1 MISFF
6 TRHPTA
12 ANLLMVS
19 LLVLGFVSLPDIKRE
34 TFPEFTPLYVVASI
48 VYPGASPQEVEESLC
63 VRMEDAVDGLSNILE
78 KRCEALEGS
87 AKLTLKLDENA
98 DLGRMTFDVQTQI
111 NAIND
116 FPDEIE
122 SPIVQELNRN
132 DPVVDIAISA
142 PLPWPEL
149 KAYSESLKR
158 KLQREYDVDLVEVS
172 GFSDHEFR
180 IELDLQAIR
189 QMGLSVSD
197 IANQV
202 SLQNVKLPSGN
213 VETEEKEFLIRF
225 EGRSSSIESLASM
238 VVGASSNGATIRLS
252 DVALITDRFKLDEQK
267 VLFDGQTSA
276 IIKISKN
283 KQEDA
288 LRVKDK
294 VQKFVD
300 DERKIAPQGVVI
312 SLTNDMSSVLLDRI
326 TMMLKNGWQGIS
338 LVFLTLWLFF
348 NIRYSFWVAAGLPV
362 AFMGGLFLMASIGL
376 SINMMSLVGLL
387 MAIGIIMDDAIVI
400 AESIAS
406 HIDRG
411 QKINDAVI
419 NGVNKVMPGVVS
431 SFLTTVCVFGGL
443 LFLSGE
449 MGAVLK
455 AVPQVLLLVLSISLI
470 EAFCILPNHLSHAL
484 HAEAEKKKAGEI
496 KPEHPF
502 KQAFI
507 NKFEKFRNNSLPK
520 AVKFCV
526 HYRYGFMGS
535 LLALMLISISL
546 MASSLVRFTPF
557 PELDGDIAEARII
570 LAPGTT
576 LKQTEAV
583 MNILVTAAEKVGA
596 QFSKDVEGGTPLI
609 QHITRQYGSNA
620 DANEA
625 GPHLATVRLDLL
637 GAELRSSL
645 IGDVISA
652 WEKEVGT
659 LSEPVSLVY
668 KEPTLGPGGRDVE
681 LRVKHSNLESL
692 KEVSVSIQQYL
703 RQFDGVSG
711 VMDDMRMGKEEILV
725 SVRPGAESRGINA
738 QMIASQLR
746 AAFFGQR
753 ADQIQVGVENIN
765 IEVRLNKA
773 QAGDLGELANFP
785 IMTTDGS
792 QIPLASLAK
801 FEFSRSYVR
810 INRIDGLRSLSIY
823 ADTENSKISSF
834 EIINDFKLNLM
845 PKLLEQYP
853 ELKFD
858 FEGQAKDAAKTGKS
872 MGQGFLIG
880 LFGIFVILSFQFK
893 SYLEPVIVMMAIP
906 LAFIGVVWG
915 HFLLGYSLSMPSMMG
930 FISLA
935 GIVVNDSILLVQYI
949 RHHIDEGDEI
959 HHAVVLASRER
970 FRAVFITSL
979 TTAAGLL
986 PLLMESSLQAQ
997 IIQPLVVSIVFGIFA
1012 STALVLFMIPCMY
1025 VILSDFGLTR
1035 PHEHDPQSKS

>member
-1 MISFF
+1 MIAFF

-12 ANLLMVS
+12 ANLLMIT
-19 LLVLGFVSLPDIKRE
+19 LIILGFKGLPDIKRE
-34 TFPEFTPLYVVASI
+34 TFPEFTPMYVVASI

-63 VRMEDAVDGLSNILE
+63 VRMEDAVDGLANIIE

-87 AKLTLKLDENA
+87 AKLTLKLDEAA

-132 DPVVDIAISA
+132 DHVVNIAISA
-142 PLPWPEL
+142 PLPLPEL

-172 GFSDHEFR
+172 GFSAHEFR

-202 SLQNVKLPSGN
+202 SQQNIKLPSGT
-213 VETEEKEFLIRF
+213 VETAEKEFLIRF
-225 EGRSSSIESLASM
+225 EGRSTRIESLANI
-238 VVGASSNGATIRLS
+238 VVGASPNGATIRLA
-252 DVALITDRFKLDEQK
+252 DVAKITDRFKLDEQK
-267 VLFDGQTSA
+267 VLFDEQTSA
-276 IIKISKN
+276 IIKVSKN

-288 LRVKDK
+288 LRVKEK
-294 VQKFVD
+294 VQEFVD
-300 DERKIAPQGVVI
+300 DERKIAPHGVVL
-312 SLTNDMSSVLLDRI
+312 SLTNDMSSVLYDRLK
-326 TMMLKNGWQGIS
+326 MMLSNGWQGIL

-376 SINMMSLVGLL
+376 SINMLSLVGLL

-411 QKINDAVI
+411 QSINDAVI
-419 NGVNKVMPGVVS
+419 NGVNKVLPGVVS

-443 LFLSGE
+443 LFLDGE

-470 EAFCILPNHLSHAL
+470 EAFLILPNHLSHAL
-484 HAEAEKKKAGEI
+484 HAEEEKKKTGTI
-496 KPEHPF
+496 KSEHRI
-502 KQAFI
+502 KRAFI
-507 NKFEKFRNNSLPK
+507 EKFEYFRNNSLPK

-535 LLALMLISISL
+535 LLALMLISIAL
-546 MASSLVRFTPF
+546 IASSLVRFSPF

-570 LAPGTT
+570 LAPGST
-576 LKQTEAV
+576 LMQTEKV
-583 MNILVTAAEKVGA
+583 MDILVSAAEKVG
-596 QFSKDVEGGTPLI
+596 QKFSQEYEDGQPLI

-625 GPHLATVRLDLL
+625 GPHLATVRLDIL
-637 GAELRSSL
+637 GAEKRQSL
-645 IGDVISA
+645 IGDLVTA
-652 WEKEVGT
+652 WQQEVGI
-659 LSEPVSLVY
+659 LADPISLVF
-668 KEPTLGPGGRDVE
+668 KEPTVGPGGRDVE
-681 LRVKHSNLESL
+681 LRVKHPKLESL
-692 KEVSVSIQQYL
+692 KAVSVEIQQYL
-703 RQFDGVSG
+703 KQFDGISG

-725 SVRPGAESRGINA
+725 SVRPGAESHGVNA

-765 IEVRLNKA
+765 VEVRLNKT
-773 QAGDLGELANFP
+773 QAGDLGQLANFP
-785 IMTTDGS
+785 IITADGS

-823 ADTENSKISSF
+823 GDTDNSKISSF
-834 EIINDFKLNLM
+834 EITNYFKLNLM
-845 PKLLEQYP
+845 PTLLKNYP
-853 ELKFD
+853 ELRFD

-880 LFGIFVILSFQFK
+880 LFGVFVILSFQFK
-893 SYLEPVIVMMAIP
+893 SYLEPVMVMLAIP

-915 HFLLGYSLSMPSMMG
+915 HFLLGHSLSMPSMMG
-930 FISLA
+930 FVSLA

-986 PLLMESSLQAQ
+986 PLLLETSLQAQ
-997 IIQPLVVSIVFGIFA
+997 IIQPLVISIVFGIFA

-1035 PHEHDPQSKS
+1035 PHEHEK

>member
-12 ANLLMVS
+12 ANLLMIS

-63 VRMEDAVDGLSNILE
+63 VRMEDAVDGLANITE

-87 AKLTLKLDENA
+87 AKLTLKLEDGA

-132 DPVVDIAISA
+132 DKVVDIAISA
-142 PLPWPEL
+142 PLPLPEL

-172 GFSDHEFR
+172 GFSAHEFR

-197 IANQV
+197 IATQV
-202 SLQNVKLPSGN
+202 SRQNIKLPSGT
-213 VETEEKEFLIRF
+213 VETAEKEFLIRF
-225 EGRSSSIESLASM
+225 EGRSSSIETLGDI
-238 VVGASSNGATIRLS
+238 VVGASPNGATIRLS
-252 DVALITDRFKLDEQK
+252 DVAVITDRFKLDEQK
-267 VLFDGQTSA
+267 ILFDEQTSA
-276 IIKISKN
+276 VIKVSKN

-288 LRVKDK
+288 LRVKEK
-294 VQKFVD
+294 VQRFVD
-300 DERKIAPQGVVI
+300 DERKLAPQGVVI
-312 SLTNDMSSVLLDRI
+312 SLTNDMSSVLLDRMK
-326 TMMLKNGWQGIS
+326 MMLKNGWQGIV

-348 NIRYSFWVAAGLPV
+348 NVRYSFWVAAGLPV
-362 AFMGGLFLMASIGL
+362 AFMGGLFLMATMGL

-411 QKINDAVI
+411 QKINEAVI
-419 NGVNKVMPGVVS
+419 NGVHKVMPGVVS
-431 SFLTTVCVFGGL
+431 SFLTTICIFGGL
-443 LFLSGE
+443 LFLNGE

-470 EAFCILPNHLSHAL
+470 EAFLILPNHLSHAL
-484 HAEAEKKKAGEI
+484 HAEEKSGADEKKEF
-496 KPEHPF
+496 HWF
-502 KQAFI
+502 KQGFI
-507 NKFEKFRNNSLPK
+507 ERFESFRNNTLPK

-535 LLALMLISISL
+535 LIALMLVSIAL
-546 MASSLVRFTPF
+546 IASSLVRFTPF

-570 LAPGTT
+570 LAPGST
-576 LKQTEAV
+576 LIQTEKV
-583 MNILVTAAEKVGA
+583 MNTLVVAAKKVGVR
-596 QFSKDVEGGTPLI
+596 FSEEYEEGQPLI

-620 DANEA
+620 DANES

-637 GAELRSSL
+637 GAEQRQSL
-645 IGDVISA
+645 IGEFVSA
-652 WEKEVGT
+652 WEQEVGT
-659 LSEPVSLVY
+659 LSEPISLVF

-681 LRVKHSNLESL
+681 LRIKHPELASL
-692 KEVSVSIQQYL
+692 KDVSITIQQYL
-703 RQFDGVSG
+703 NQFDGISG

-725 SVRPGAESRGINA
+725 SVRPGAESHGINA
-738 QMIASQLR
+738 QMIANQLR

-765 IEVRLNKA
+765 VEVRLNKT
-773 QAGDLGELANFP
+773 QAGDLGQLANFP
-785 IMTTDGS
+785 IITADGS

-810 INRIDGLRSLSIY
+810 INRINGMRSMSIY
-823 ADTENSKISSF
+823 GDTDSNKISSF
-834 EIINDFKLNLM
+834 EIISDFKINLM
-845 PKLLEQYP
+845 PELVEKFP

-872 MGQGFLIG
+872 MGKGFLIG
-880 LFGIFVILSFQFK
+880 LFAVFVILSFQFK
-893 SYLEPVIVMMAIP
+893 SYLEPIMVMLAIP

-915 HFLLGYSLSMPSMMG
+915 HFLLGHSLSMPSMMG
-930 FISLA
+930 FVSLA

-986 PLLMESSLQAQ
+986 PLLLETSLQAQ
-997 IIQPLVVSIVFGIFA
+997 IIQPLVISIVFGIFA
-1012 STALVLFMIPCMY
+1012 STCLVLFMIPCAY

-1035 PHEHDPQSKS
+1035 PHEHEG

>member
-1 MISFF
+1 MIAFF

-12 ANLLMVS
+12 ANLLMIT
-19 LLVLGFVSLPDIKRE
+19 LIILGFKGLPDIKRE
-34 TFPEFTPLYVVASI
+34 TFPEFTPMYVVASI

-63 VRMEDAVDGLSNILE
+63 VRMEDAVDGLANIIE

-87 AKLTLKLDENA
+87 AKLTLKLDEAA

-132 DPVVDIAISA
+132 DHVVNIAISA
-142 PLPWPEL
+142 PLPLPEL

-158 KLQREYDVDLVEVS
+158 KLQRDYDVDLVEVS
-172 GFSDHEFR
+172 GFSAHEFR

-202 SLQNVKLPSGN
+202 SRQNIKLPSGTI
-213 VETEEKEFLIRF
+213 ETAEKEFLIRF
-225 EGRSSSIESLASM
+225 EGRHNSIETLANI
-238 VVGASSNGATIRLS
+238 VVGASPNGATIRLA

-294 VQKFVD
+294 VQQFVD
-300 DERKIAPQGVVI
+300 DERQLAPLGVKL
-312 SLTNDMSSVLLDRI
+312 SLTNDMSSVLFDRLK
-326 TMMLKNGWQGIS
+326 MMLSNGWQGIL

-362 AFMGGLFLMASIGL
+362 AFLGGLFLMASIGL
-376 SINMMSLVGLL
+376 SINMLSLVGLL

-411 QKINDAVI
+411 QTINDAVI
-419 NGVNKVMPGVVS
+419 NGVNKVLPGVVS

-443 LFLSGE
+443 LFLDGE

-470 EAFCILPNHLSHAL
+470 EAFLILPNHLSHAL
-484 HAEAEKKKAGEI
+484 HKEKEKKNAGEV
-496 KPEHPF
+496 KPEHQI
-502 KQAFI
+502 KRAFI
-507 NKFEKFRNNSLPK
+507 EKFERFRNNTLPK

-535 LLALMLISISL
+535 LLALMLISIAL
-546 MASSLVRFTPF
+546 IASSLVRFTPF

-570 LAPGTT
+570 LAPGST
-576 LKQTEAV
+576 LMQTEKV
-583 MNILVTAAEKVGA
+583 MDVLVAAAEKVGT
-596 QFSKDVEGGTPLI
+596 QFSEEFESGQPLI
-609 QHITRQYGSNA
+609 QHITRQYGTNA

-625 GPHLATVRLDLL
+625 GPHLATVRLDIL
-637 GAELRSSL
+637 GAEQRQSL
-645 IGDVISA
+645 IGDLIVA

-659 LSEPVSLVY
+659 LAEPISLVF

-681 LRVKHSNLESL
+681 LRVKHPDLASL
-692 KEVSVSIQQYL
+692 KAVSVEIQQYL
-703 RQFDGVSG
+703 KQFDGISG

-725 SVRPGAESRGINA
+725 SVRPGAESHGINA

-765 IEVRLNKA
+765 VEVRLNKT
-773 QAGDLGELANFP
+773 QAGDLGQLANFP
-785 IMTTDGS
+785 IITADGS

-823 ADTENSKISSF
+823 GDTDNSKISSF
-834 EIINDFKLNLM
+834 EIVNDFKLNLM
-845 PKLLEQYP
+845 PTLLKKYP
-853 ELKFD
+853 ELRFD

-880 LFGIFVILSFQFK
+880 LFGVFVILSFQFK
-893 SYLEPVIVMMAIP
+893 SYLEPVMVMLAIP

-915 HFLLGYSLSMPSMMG
+915 HFLLGHSLSMPSMMG
-930 FISLA
+930 FVSLA

-959 HHAVVLASRER
+959 HQAVVLASRER

-986 PLLMESSLQAQ
+986 PLLLETSLQAQ
-997 IIQPLVVSIVFGIFA
+997 IIQPLVISIVFGIFA

-1035 PHEHDPQSKS
+1035 PHEHER